1 MEEVSDF
8 VFSGLSVVEQFE
20 EGIVKRLQA
29 LEQSKA
35 GTPNG
40 RLQTDLEGH
49 IALHAIL
56 EMSQSETRQG
66 NSDVRQ

>member
-1 MEEVSDF
+1 MKEVGDF
-8 VFSGLSVVEQFE
+8 GFSGLSVVEQFE

-40 RLQTDLEGH
+40 RLQTDAEGH

-56 EMSQSETRQG
+56 EMSQSEA
-66 NSDVRQ
+66 

>member
-20 EGIVKRLQA
+20 EGVVKRLRA
-29 LEQSKA
+29 LKQSKA

-40 RLQTDLEGH
+40 WLQTDLEGH

-56 EMSQSETRQG
+56 EMSQSEA
-66 NSDVRQ
+66 

>member
-1 MEEVSDF
+1 MKEVGDF
-8 VFSGLSVVEQFE
+8 GFSGLSVVEREQFE
-20 EGIVKRLQA
+20 EGMVERLRA

-49 IALHAIL
+49 I
-56 EMSQSETRQG
+56 
-66 NSDVRQ
+66 N

>member
-1 MEEVSDF
+1 MVPPIMKEVGDF
-8 VFSGLSVVEQFE
+8 GFSALSVVEQFE
-20 EGIVKRLQA
+20 EGIVKRLRS

-49 IALHAIL
+49 IALHDIL
-56 EMSQSETRQG
+56 ETSQSEA
-66 NSDVRQ
+66 